1 MIIIK
6 YAFYV
11 QPDDIHD
18 VLNILRDAG
27 AKWTGY
33 SKHEDF
39 MEEAED
45 IIRSHKYDKNGMAA
59 YIWFRTNIIS
69 EHKMLVQYSSIEYL
83 LNNAESVSNEGYN
96 IVDNLYLI
104 PELSM
109 FIQYDEL
116 GTNNT
121 NFFDI

>member
-1 MIIIK
+1 MIK
-6 YAFYV
+6 YAFYIR
-11 QPDDIHD
+11 PDDIHD
-18 VLNILRDAG
+18 VLHILRDAG
-27 AKWTGY
+27 AKWAGFTRR
-33 SKHEDF
+33 EDF

-45 IIRSHKYDKNGMAA
+45 VIKSHGYDKNGMAA
-59 YIWFRTNIIS
+59 YICFKTNIIS
-69 EHKMLVQYSSIEYL
+69 GHKMLVQYSSIEYL
-83 LNNAESVSNEGYN
+83 LNNAESVSDEGYN

>member
-1 MIIIK
+1 
-6 YAFYV
+6 
-11 QPDDIHD
+11 
-18 VLNILRDAG
+18 
-27 AKWTGY
+27 
-33 SKHEDF
+33 

-45 IIRSHKYDKNGMAA
+45 IIRSHEYDKKGMAA

-69 EHKMLVQYSSIEYL
+69 ERKMSVQYSSIEYL
-83 LNNAESVSNEGYN
+83 LNNAEEVSNEGYN

>member
-6 YAFYV
+6 YAFYIR
-11 QPDDIHD
+11 PDDIHD
-18 VLNILRDAG
+18 VLNVLRDAG
-27 AKWTGY
+27 AKWAGY

-45 IIRSHKYDKNGMAA
+45 IIRSRKYDKKGMAA
-59 YIWFRTNIIS
+59 YIWFRSNIIL

>member
-6 YAFYV
+6 YAFYIR
-11 QPDDIHD
+11 PDDIHD
-18 VLNILRDAG
+18 VLNVLRDAG
-27 AKWTGY
+27 AKWAGY

-45 IIRSHKYDKNGMAA
+45 IIRSYKYDKNGMSA
-59 YIWFRTNIIS
+59 YIWFRRNIIS
-69 EHKMLVQYSSIEYL
+69 ETKILVQHSSIEYL
-83 LNNAESVSNEGYN
+83 SNNAESISNDGYN

-104 PELSM
+104 PELSI

>member
-1 MIIIK
+1 MIK
-6 YAFYV
+6 YAFYIR
-11 QPDDIHD
+11 PNDIHD
-18 VLNILRDAG
+18 VLNVLRDAG
-27 AKWTGY
+27 AKWTGF
-33 SKHEDF
+33 SAHEDF

-45 IIRSHKYDKNGMAA
+45 VIRSHKYDKNGMAV
-59 YIWFRTNIIS
+59 YISFRTNIIS
-69 EHKMLVQYSSIEYL
+69 ERKILVQYSSTEYL

-104 PELSM
+104 PELSV

-116 GTNNT
+116 ETNDT